1 VSAAEVVV
9 LYGVRDSLSVVG
21 VSLGRGCD
29 SVTSSPVWLSKTVG
43 SCCRDVE
50 GVSTMGSGTV
60 V

>member
-1 VSAAEVVV
+1 MSAAGVVV
-9 LYGVRDSLSVVG
+9 LCEVRGSLSVG

-29 SVTSSPVWLSKTVG
+29 LVTSSPVWLSKTVG